1 VSLPLPRVRSVW
13 LAARDLGELVRA
25 TVRRP
30 GESRL
35 TAARTAAVAASTQR
49 ALRENAFVRARRGRL
64 VAAAAL
70 IALLALALLLA
81 PAVAD
86 HVGLVPW
93 EFPRWLAGL
102 FDALA
107 NWWHHQSFG
116 TQLAIGAAIAA
127 LVVLSGGTLGVALGV
142 SGAVTW
148 GLEKGNGIATFLR
161 DPEQATDN
169 YFATATPTQ
178 IALDTV
184 GVVGTFLPM
193 NFAGGLAARGVRDAL
208 PGVRTSRIALMSRAR
223 TASVFRRFR
232 PASNRA
238 ASTSDRL
245 ATGELPVVG
254 FRSDVSHIFRSAR
267 GHLSQDTPENRDLI
281 RSAIDPVHL
290 RQSITLPGGTTLQ
303 KYFKDLPDGTQV
315 WVEVRNDQITNGGLN
330 DVPR

>member
-1 VSLPLPRVRSVW
+1 VRSVW

-93 EFPRWLAGL
+93 QFPRWLAGL

-107 NWWHHQSFG
+107 NWWHDQSFG
-116 TQLAIGAAIAA
+116 AQLAIGAAIAA
-127 LVVLSGGTLGVALGV
+127 FVVLSGCTLGLALAV
-142 SGAVTW
+142 SGVVTW
-148 GLEKGNGIATFLR
+148 ELEKGNGIATFLR

-169 YFATATPTQ
+169 YFATATPVQ

-208 PGVRTSRIALMSRAR
+208 PGVRTSRIELMSRAYCFGIGSPCQGR
-223 TASVFRRFR
+223 V
-232 PASNRA
+232 
-238 ASTSDRL
+238 
-245 ATGELPVVG
+245 
-254 FRSDVSHIFRSAR
+254 AR
-267 GHLSQDTPENRDLI
+267 GRVPFGRVAHLPFCA
-281 RSAIDPVHL
+281 RSP
-290 RQSITLPGGTTLQ
+290 LPGHTRE
-303 KYFKDLPDGTQV
+303 P
-315 WVEVRNDQITNGGLN
+315 
-330 DVPR
+330 